1 MIRRTV
7 LQSRLLASVLLLAAA
22 PAASIAAEN
31 VPDECKAFSMAS
43 YGGPSGEPH
52 RFFLADPFQ
61 ERWGVTV
68 DLLPTSSSDILVQIK
83 AATGRPPV
91 ETIPLDVGPQI
102 TWSKEGVLQ
111 KTPTVEQVPNLAD
124 VYPEYMPDTYGYG
137 VPATYSIIGI
147 AYNPQLVKTPPTSWA
162 DLWKPEYKGLVG
174 IPTPVS
180 SLGRG
185 FVWMAGKL
193 NGGDEKSVEPA
204 FDKLKALEG
213 NLAAIAPNPPGV
225 ATLFERGEIAIAP
238 LWNNNTAILKAKG
251 VPVEWVSPSE
261 GAIVVQSNMNAVAGA
276 PCEPQVLDYLNRVLS
291 VEYQTKAAA
300 APYFFGPTNRKV
312 VVPDS
317 SKAYLPSTP
326 EEVAKLIHI
335 DWAAWDVNREAIIDR
350 FNKEITPIAGK

>member
-1 MIRRTV
+1 MTKNTALRD
-7 LQSRLLASVLLLAAA
+7 RLVASVLLSLAACGTVW
-22 PAASIAAEN
+22 AAEDL
-31 VPDECKAFSMAS
+31 PPECKKYSMVS
-43 YGGPSGEPH
+43 YGGATGEPH
-52 RFFLADPFQ
+52 RLFLADPFEEQ
-61 ERWGVTV
+61 WGVSV
-68 DLLPTSSSDILVQIK
+68 DLVPTSSSDVLVQIK
-83 AATGRPPV
+83 AATGRPPYD
-91 ETIPLDVGPQI
+91 TIPLDVGPQI
-102 TWSKEGVLQ
+102 SWSKEGILEKSPAVA
-111 KTPTVEQVPNLAD
+111 EVPNLAD
-124 VYPEYMPDTYGYG
+124 IYQEYMPDTQGYG

-147 AYNPQLVKTPPTSWA
+147 AYNPEIVNPPPTSWE

-193 NGGDEKSVEPA
+193 NGGDESNVDAA
-204 FDKLKALEG
+204 FEKLAALKG
-213 NLAAIAPNPPGV
+213 NLAVIAPNPPAV

-251 VPVEWVSPSE
+251 VPVEWVAPKE
-261 GAIVVQSNMNAVAGA
+261 GAIVVQSTMNIVKGS
-276 PCEPQVLDYLNRVLS
+276 PCTAQLHDYLNRVLS

-317 SKAYLPSTP
+317 AMAYLPATP

-335 DWAAWDVNREAIIDR
+335 DWEAWDKNQEIILDR
-350 FNKEITPIAGK
+350 FNKEVTALVAR